1 MRPGQWVD
9 ATDTA
14 SGKVTLYLRWTAGST
29 GAVASIDKNYQHRF
43 VTQANPTPIVRNG
56 VGDYTITMSDA
67 VAAIL
72 EAYGWNLQATYSGT
86 AGAKNMDV
94 KASSPSPGT
103 VRVQWTNAAGT
114 ATDPASGD
122 ILTVAIVVQT
132 YVLA

>member
-1 MRPGQWVD
+1 MDAAQYVD
-9 ATDTA
+9 ATDVA

-29 GAVASIDKNYQHRF
+29 GAIASIDPNYQHRF
-43 VTQANPTPIVRNG
+43 VTPTNATPIVRNG
-56 VGDYTITMSDA
+56 AGDYTITMNRA

-72 EAYGWNLQATYSGT
+72 EAYGWNLQASYSGT

-94 KASSPSPGT
+94 KAVSASAGT

-122 ILTVAIVVQT
+122 ILTVCIIVQT
-132 YVLA
+132 YVLK